1 MQIIYPKELA
11 EWEVQANENA
21 FILGVIKGVKVFG
34 YTEKYNSKGF
44 I

>member
-1 MQIIYPKELA
+1 MWIIYLKELA
-11 EWEVQANENA
+11 ELEVLANENA
-21 FILGVIKGVKVFG
+21 VIIGFIKGVKVFG